1 MSQALTPKT
10 LAVALTFA
18 TAVSAQTTPSAP
30 ATTPASGTPVELSP
44 FEVSTTKDIGYASPT
59 AMSGTRTNE
68 LLENLPNAI
77 SVLNQDF
84 LQDIGANNFFDAVEF
99 MPGAENILNDQ
110 GTRGAPQGARSGNQ
124 ISFRGVQTFRQLR
137 DGFVWYVP
145 QDLFNTE
152 RIEVSRGPAGVAY
165 GDVDTGGIINVGTK
179 RALERDAYSAQVRYD
194 TFGTRRYSIDFN
206 K

>member
-1 MSQALTPKT
+1 MTRNPSLRTLTAALT
-10 LAVALTFA
+10 LAAALP
-18 TAVSAQTTPSAP
+18 AQTLPPTSN
-30 ATTPASGTPVELSP
+30 ATNSTGQKDDPITLSP
-44 FEVSTTKDIGYASPT
+44 FEVSTDRDIGYAAST

-84 LQDIGANNFFDAVEF
+84 LQDIGANNFLDAVEF
-99 MPGAENILNDQ
+99 MPGAENIINDQ

-145 QDLFNTE
+145 QDMFNTE

-165 GDVDTGGIINVGTK
+165 
-179 RALERDAYSAQVRYD
+179 
-194 TFGTRRYSIDFN
+194 
-206 K
+206 